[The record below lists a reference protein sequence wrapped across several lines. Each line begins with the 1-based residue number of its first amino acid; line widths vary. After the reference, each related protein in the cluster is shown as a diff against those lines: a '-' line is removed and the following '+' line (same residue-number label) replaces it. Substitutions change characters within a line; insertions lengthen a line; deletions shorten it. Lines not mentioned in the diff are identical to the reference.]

1 MALSVETDGQ
11 QPANE
16 DQGECR
22 QRQRTAARTKEIK
35 TRRTGQDAAA
45 AGRHGLRRAGGRRVD
60 PPEDRPPGRQKIASL
75 ERPRRR
81 DDQDARAART
91 TDEGRDDIKVLMDG
105 QEPPPRVAGLNPP
118 AVGMHV

>member
-60 PPEDRPPGRQKIASL
+60 PPEDRPPGRQASKGREGEMTKTH
-75 ERPRRR
+75 ERRGRRTKGE
-81 DDQDARAART
+81 T
-91 TDEGRDDIKVLMDG
+91 TSRF
-105 QEPPPRVAGLNPP
+105 
-118 AVGMHV
+118 